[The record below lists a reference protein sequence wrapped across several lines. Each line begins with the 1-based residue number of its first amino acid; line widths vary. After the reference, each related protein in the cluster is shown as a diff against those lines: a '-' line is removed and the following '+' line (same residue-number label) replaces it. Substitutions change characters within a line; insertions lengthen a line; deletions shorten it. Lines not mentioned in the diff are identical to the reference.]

1 MRPFE
6 QQVRERAYYIWEG
19 EGRVFGHAE
28 AHWLRAEAEL
38 RADRVGAPAAA
49 VQAPL
54 PAEVLK
60 PKANRARSAAV
71 KSAVTKAVAAETGKA
86 KAKAAPKLAAPKAAR
101 PKAPRAT
108 AASSAALH

>member
-28 AHWLRAEAEL
+28 DHWLRAEAEL
-38 RADRVGAPAAA
+38 RADRVEAPAAA
-49 VQAPL
+49 QAPL

-60 PKANRARSAAV
+60 PKANRARTAAV

-86 KAKAAPKLAAPKAAR
+86 RAKAAPKAAAPKATAR